1 MLETTG
7 MPPGCT
13 EASMNQPT
21 FKCDRC
27 GVVSDQADH
36 LCRPHELMG
45 KMDYCGQPVTETGS
59 VCAPMSKTLSYECG
73 TCGRPA
79 EKPGM
84 VCRPTEI

>member
-1 MLETTG
+1 
-7 MPPGCT
+7 
-13 EASMNQPT
+13 MNQPT

-45 KMDYCGQPVTETGS
+45 KMDYCGQPVAETGS